1 MFLLLCEEYMQNA
14 HDISVAFLMDGW
26 MDGWMDMLHVVCVEE
41 KEYCYKSLLT
51 K

>member
-26 MDGWMDMLHVVCVEE
+26 MAMLHVVCVEE